1 MGEVHRAEGGTH
13 LFCSGSD
20 GLSPKEFGNLRLI
33 DLTLSNSEN
42 KFDELLIVNFDRL
55 AIEFEKDQGRF
66 QTNSFV
72 AVNEGGGSEQDGTGR
87 QLPFERCRYAGTV
100 RQRLP
105 QAGRW
110 QTAADRYSA
119 ILHCRHSS

>member
-1 MGEVHRAEGGTH
+1 MGEVHRAEDGTH

-20 GLSPKEFGNLRLI
+20 GVRPEEFGNLRLI

-42 KFDELLIVNFDRL
+42 KFDELLVVNFDRL

-72 AVNEGGGSEQDGTGR
+72 AVND
-87 QLPFERCRYAGTV
+87 
-100 RQRLP
+100 
-105 QAGRW
+105 
-110 QTAADRYSA
+110 
-119 ILHCRHSS
+119 CRHSS

>member
-1 MGEVHRAEGGTH
+1 MCPE
-13 LFCSGSD
+13 
-20 GLSPKEFGNLRLI
+20 EFGNLRLI

-72 AVNEGGGSEQDGTGR
+72 AVNEGVVLNKMEQGR
-87 QLPFERCRYAGTV
+87 QRPFERCRYAGTV

-105 QAGRW
+105 
-110 QTAADRYSA
+110 
-119 ILHCRHSS
+119 